1 MTLPAT
7 HISNRATPL
16 DRAVIHELP
25 EKTRRNPI
33 VAYGMA
39 IALVLSA
46 FAVTLVLKPFISRAI
61 FIAFWPAVIVTAWLG
76 GFGPALLASVGA
88 VLLADYF
95 LMEPAGFSVGT
106 PDEIATLVAFL
117 LISGLTSWAVSVL
130 DKAREQAATAARQNA
145 DLVRQLDQQS
155 VELSQQLEESQAMQE
170 ELELSAE
177 ELSKRNA
184 QAEAAEK
191 FSRNILESISDP
203 FVVQDSEWRFRYIN
217 SAAEKVFTTHDHGTS
232 KELIGKVVWDVYPDI
247 VGTKFERE
255 MRRAAETRTPVAF
268 EAFYPEV
275 GSWAEL
281 HCYPLSDGGLA
292 TQWKN
297 TTARKRAEEA
307 SAYLTKTTELLA
319 SSTDYETTLREVA
332 KVIVPHFADWCGIS
346 ILDEHDVPQQLAVAH
361 VDPAKVEWAHQLNRR
376 YPPDPNAA
384 TGVPHVI
391 RTGKPELYP
400 EIPDELLV
408 AGAKDE
414 EHLRIIREL
423 GFKSAMVVPLATT
436 QRVLGAITVVA
447 AEGSRRYT
455 EDDLNFLT
463 ELARRAALA
472 VENSLLHKAEQDA
485 RRAAEAANQAK
496 TQFLA
501 VMSHELRTPLN
512 AIGGYAE
519 LLLMGIRGAL
529 SNEQR
534 GDLERIQRSQRNLLS
549 LINDILNYAKLE
561 AGHVEFDMKP
571 VPLHPLLMD
580 LESLITPQ
588 LRARDLTYD
597 YTGCDP
603 TLTVWADAEKMRQI
617 LLNLL
622 SNAIK
627 FTEPGGTIAISCL
640 DRGETVSVV
649 VRDTG
654 LGTPADRL
662 ASVFEPFVQLERR
675 LTSNHEGTGL
685 GLAISRDLAR
695 GLGGELSAR
704 STLGEGSEFDL
715 NLKKV
720 PASAGEPVG
729 T

>member
-217 SAAEKVFTTHDHGTS
+217 SAAEKVFMTTDHGTS

-332 KVIVPHFADWCGIS
+332 KLIVPHFADWCGIS

-654 LGTPADRL
+654 LGIPADRL

>member
-1 MTLPAT
+1 
-7 HISNRATPL
+7 
-16 DRAVIHELP
+16 
-25 EKTRRNPI
+25 
-33 VAYGMA
+33 
-39 IALVLSA
+39 
-46 FAVTLVLKPFISRAI
+46 
-61 FIAFWPAVIVTAWLG
+61 
-76 GFGPALLASVGA
+76 
-88 VLLADYF
+88 
-95 LMEPAGFSVGT
+95 
-106 PDEIATLVAFL
+106 
-117 LISGLTSWAVSVL
+117 
-130 DKAREQAATAARQNA
+130 
-145 DLVRQLDQQS
+145 
-155 VELSQQLEESQAMQE
+155 
-170 ELELSAE
+170 
-177 ELSKRNA
+177 
-184 QAEAAEK
+184 
-191 FSRNILESISDP
+191 
-203 FVVQDSEWRFRYIN
+203 
-217 SAAEKVFTTHDHGTS
+217 
-232 KELIGKVVWDVYPDI
+232 VVWDVYPDI

-297 TTARKRAEEA
+297 TTARTRAEEA

-529 SNEQR
+529 SDEQR

-654 LGTPADRL
+654 LGIPADRL